1 MSPSISKVRHHV
13 SKSMEAALV
22 DPRLQVL
29 IDEGLISPEPHR
41 YTMEVE
47 LGLFG
52 RKVRFIR
59 NPNWRPNI
67 SDLM

>member
-1 MSPSISKVRHHV
+1 
-13 SKSMEAALV
+13 MEAALV